1 MNRCRILIVG
11 GGIGGLTSAI
21 ALGRRGFEVAIIER
35 DPTWSVYGVGI
46 IQQANVIRAMAQLGV
61 VEDYIHAGFGFDG
74 VEIFAP
80 DGRRLAAVQSPRLV
94 EGYPANV
101 GIGRKALQA
110 VLSERARSSGAQI
123 KLGVTVHAL
132 EDDGEGVAVR
142 FSDGGADRYDLLIG
156 ADGLYSQIRTILFPD
171 ASKPLFENQ
180 GVWRYNFPRPADV
193 VCLHAYEGPRGIG
206 LVPLSN
212 DVMYMYLTTPE
223 PGNPR
228 YLREGLA
235 QTMRGKL
242 AGAAPRI
249 AALAEAIT
257 DDDGVVY
264 KPLES
269 VFLDGPWY
277 KGRCVLIGDAA
288 HATTPHLGQGA
299 GMAIE
304 DSLVLADELARFDR
318 IEDALEAFQ
327 ARRQDR
333 CRYIVEASRAI
344 CRAQVAGEPV
354 DQARA
359 TGEMFKKVAEPI

>member
-1 MNRCRILIVG
+1 VG

-21 ALGRRGFEVAIIER
+21 ALGQRGFDVEIIER
-35 DPTWSVYGVGI
+35 DPAWSVYGVGI

-61 VEDYIHAGFGFDG
+61 VEDYINAGFGFDS
-74 VEIFAP
+74 VEIYAP
-80 DGRRLAAVQSPRLV
+80 DGCRLAAVQTPRLV
-94 EGYPANV
+94 EAYPANV
-101 GIGRKALQA
+101 GIGRKALQT
-110 VLSERARSSGAQI
+110 VLSERATSGGARIRLGMTVRS
-123 KLGVTVHAL
+123 L
-132 EDDGEGVAVR
+132 EDDGESVSVR

-156 ADGLYSQIRTILFPD
+156 ADGLNSQIRTILFPE
-171 ASKPLFENQ
+171 ASKPIFENQ
-180 GVWRYNFPRPADV
+180 GVWRYNFPRRADV
-193 VCLHAYEGPRGIG
+193 VCLHAYEGSRGIG

-212 DVMYMYLTTPE
+212 DIMYMYLTTPE

-228 YLREGLA
+228 YPREGLA
-235 QTMRGKL
+235 ATMRRKL

-249 AALAEAIT
+249 AALAEGIT

-269 VFLDGPWY
+269 VLLDGPWY

-304 DSLVLADELARFDR
+304 DSIVLADELARGGT
-318 IEDALEAFQ
+318 IEDALRGFQ

-344 CRAQVAGEPV
+344 CRAQVAGQPV

-359 TGEMFKKVAEPI
+359 TGEIFKKVAEPI